1 MLSLTGIPPLIGF
14 WGKFYLF
21 TAVIDAGYTWLAII
35 AVIMSAVSA
44 YYYLRVV
51 WLMYFRERPDDL
63 DEVVPD
69 PAGRSLGVNVA
80 LGIAVAGVVLI
91 GTYPQPVLR
100 AAEAALR
107 VVVGG

>member
-1 MLSLTGIPPLIGF
+1 MLVRS
-14 WGKFYLF
+14 
-21 TAVIDAGYTWLAII
+21 VIR
-35 AVIMSAVSA
+35 SAVSA

-51 WLMYFRERPDDL
+51 WLMYFRERPDEL

-80 LGIAVAGVVLI
+80 LGLAAAGVLLVGL
-91 GTYPQPVLR
+91 YPQPVLR